1 MRKAPPVEFPA
12 EQDRAHRVGRRLAW
26 ATIGYY
32 LIDMTVMYLVVGR
45 SQAMKAAW
53 LQDVFAIVPPVGF
66 LVASRMVCKKPND
79 RFPYGYHRAVSV
91 AFFFAA
97 LSLIGVG
104 LYLVIDSVIPFVQA
118 RHPTIGAIQ
127 LFGSQV
133 WLGWPMF
140 AGLVFSSALPP
151 FFLGRMMIE
160 PAKVM
165 HDKVLYANAE
175 MQKAGW
181 LSAASAL
188 VGVVGIGF
196 GVWWFDYVAALVI
209 SVLILK
215 DGLTSAREALSILM
229 DEAPRTTDFAAADPA
244 RARIKTY
251 LESLDWVAEAVV
263 RLREEGH
270 VFFGD
275 ALVVP
280 KDQRGLT
287 SKLHRA
293 IDGVKAL
300 DWRVYD
306 FSIMPVPELN
316 DDTEAR
322 HERATVESQ

>member
-1 MRKAPPVEFPA
+1 VRRSPPVEFPD
-12 EQDRAHRVGRRLAW
+12 EQDRAHRVGCRLAW
-26 ATIGYY
+26 ATIAYY
-32 LIDMTVMYLVVGR
+32 LIDMTIMYLVVGR

-66 LVASRMVCKKPND
+66 LIACRVVCRRPNK

-104 LYLVIDSVIPFVQA
+104 LYLVVDSVIPFIHGE
-118 RHPTIGAIQ
+118 HPTIGVFR

-140 AGLVFSSALPP
+140 AALIFSSALPP
-151 FFLGRMMIE
+151 FFLGRMMFR

-181 LSAASAL
+181 LSAAAAL
-188 VGVVGIGF
+188 VGVAGIGL
-196 GVWWFDYVAALVI
+196 GIWWLDYVAALVI
-209 SVLILK
+209 AYLILK
-215 DGLTSAREALSILM
+215 DGYTSAREAISVLM
-229 DEAPRTTDFAAADPA
+229 DEVPKTTDFRAVDPSA
-244 RARIKTY
+244 ARIKTY
-251 LESLDWVAEAVV
+251 LQGLAWVKEAAV

-280 KDQRGLT
+280 RDQRGLMG
-287 SKLHRA
+287 KLHKA
-293 IDGVKAL
+293 IDGVKKL
-300 DWRVYD
+300 DWRIYD
-306 FSIMPVPELN
+306 FSIMPVSELN

-322 HERATVESQ
+322 PERATV

>member
-1 MRKAPPVEFPA
+1 MRKAPPVEFP
-12 EQDRAHRVGRRLAW
+12 QDRERARRVGRRLAW

-32 LIDMTVMYLVVGR
+32 LIDMTIMYLVVGR

-66 LVASRMVCKKPND
+66 LVASGLIDRPPTR

-104 LYLVIDSVIPFVQA
+104 VYLVVDSVIPFVKA
-118 RHPTIGAIQ
+118 VHPTIGVFRA
-127 LFGSQV
+127 FGYQV

-140 AGLVFSSALPP
+140 AALIFSSALPP
-151 FFLGRMMIE
+151 FFLGRMMFE
-160 PAKVM
+160 PARKM

-181 LSAASAL
+181 LSAGSAL
-188 VGVVGIGF
+188 VGVAGIGL
-196 GVWWFDYVAALVI
+196 GLWWLDYVAALVI
-209 SVLILK
+209 SFLILK
-215 DGLTSAREALSILM
+215 DGYTSAREALSILM

-244 RARIKTY
+244 AARIQKY
-251 LESLDWVAEAVV
+251 LEGLDWVAEAAV

-280 KDQRGLT
+280 NDQRGLMT
-287 SKLHRA
+287 KIGKA
-293 IDGVKAL
+293 VAGVKDL
-300 DWRVYD
+300 DWRIYD
-306 FSIMPVPELN
+306 FAIMPVPELN
-316 DDTEAR
+316 DETEAR
-322 HERATVESQ
+322 PERATAAT

>member
-1 MRKAPPVEFPA
+1 MRRAPPVEFPQ
-12 EQDRAHRVGRRLAW
+12 ERDRANRLGRRLAW

-32 LIDMTVMYLVVGR
+32 LIDMTVMYLVIGR

-66 LVASRMVCKKPND
+66 LVAARLVCKKPND

-104 LYLVIDSVIPFVQA
+104 VYLVVDSLVPFV
-118 RHPTIGAIQ
+118 RGEHPTIGVFR
-127 LFGSQV
+127 LFGYQV

-140 AGLVFSSALPP
+140 AGLIFSSALPP
-151 FFLGRMMIE
+151 YFLGRMMFA

-181 LSAASAL
+181 LSAAAAL
-188 VGVVGIGF
+188 VGVAGIGF
-196 GVWWFDYVAALVI
+196 GVWWFDYAAALVI
-209 SVLILK
+209 SLLILK
-215 DGLTSAREALSILM
+215 DGVTSAREALSILM

-280 KDQRGLT
+280 KDQRGLM
-287 SKLHRA
+287 SKLHQA
-293 IDGVKAL
+293 IAGVKAL
-300 DWRVYD
+300 DWRIYD

-322 HERATVESQ
+322 PERATVEG